1 MRKTKIICTLG
12 PAVDSDEMIED
23 LIKAGM
29 DCARFNFSHG
39 DHAEQKNRIKRVR
52 KVCGKL
58 KMPVAMLLDTK
69 GPEIRLKDFESG
81 KVTLTEG
88 QEFTL
93 DKDQDIPGNEK
104 RCGISYPELCGC
116 VTQGT
121 KILIDDGKIAM
132 EVKKTTKDSI
142 VCTVQN
148 GGEVSN
154 HKSLNVP
161 DVSIP
166 MDFIS
171 PSDRSDLLFGIE
183 EGVDFVAA
191 SFTRRADDVLAVRK
205 LLDENGGNKIKIISK
220 IENKEGIENLQEI
233 VDVSDGIMVAR
244 GDMGVELEYQMVPA
258 IQKRIISACNAAGKI
273 AVTATQMLDS
283 MISNPRPTR
292 AEVSDVANAVY
303 DETTAIML
311 SGETASG
318 RYPVEAVTAMA
329 KIAEETEK
337 SINYNTTT
345 RRNACM
351 VAKDRGT
358 VLCKSATVAAMELDA
373 KAIVV
378 KTMSGYTARV
388 VSEFRPSCPI
398 IALTVD
404 AVGRDQLKLAWGVKP
419 YPSVMISD
427 ADELFADAIDK
438 VLSEKILKKGDIVV
452 IIAGTGTDGV
462 SDTMRIV
469 QL

>member
-12 PAVDSDEMIED
+12 PAVDSDKKIED

-39 DHAEQKNRIKRVR
+39 DHEEQKGRIKRVR
-52 KVCGKL
+52 KICAKL
-58 KMPVAMLLDTK
+58 KMPVALLLDTK
-69 GPEIRLKDFESG
+69 GPEIRLKDFENG
-81 KVTLTEG
+81 RVELVEG

-104 RCGISYPELCGC
+104 RCGISYPELCSC
-116 VTQGT
+116 VTPGIR
-121 KILIDDGKIAM
+121 ILIDDGKIAM
-132 EVKKTTKDSI
+132 EVRNTTKDSI
-142 VCTVQN
+142 VCTVLN
-148 GGEVSN
+148 GGEISN

-191 SFTRRADDVLAVRK
+191 SFTRRADDVLEVRK

-220 IENKEGIENLQEI
+220 IENKEGIHNLQEI
-233 VDVSDGIMVAR
+233 VEVSDGIMVAR

-258 IQKRIISACNAAGKI
+258 IQKRIISACNAAGKT

-318 RYPVEAVTAMA
+318 KYPVEAVTAMA

-404 AVGRDQLKLAWGVKP
+404 AVGRDQLKLAWGVNP
-419 YPSVMISD
+419 YPSVMIAD

-438 VLSEKILKKGDIVV
+438 VLSEGILKKGDIVV
-452 IIAGTGTDGV
+452 IIAGTGHDGV